1 MYNGSIQISIKSN
14 FTIPGACAAWRTSM
28 LAAFLKQASDKD
40 ILSKYWQIVDKNTRQ
55 QENTGKFLHH

>member
-1 MYNGSIQISIKSN
+1 
-14 FTIPGACAAWRTSM
+14 M